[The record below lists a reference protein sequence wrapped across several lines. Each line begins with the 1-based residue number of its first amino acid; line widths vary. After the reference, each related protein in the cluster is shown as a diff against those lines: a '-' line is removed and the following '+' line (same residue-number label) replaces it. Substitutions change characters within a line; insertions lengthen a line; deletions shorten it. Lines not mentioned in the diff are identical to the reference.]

1 MSEVILFGEPMAL
14 FIGQEYGELKD
25 VTTFK
30 KALAGAELNVCIGLT
45 RLEHPTAY
53 ITKLGAKDPFGA
65 YIFEALQK
73 QKIDTSNISF
83 DDSCSTGFML
93 KSKVKHGNPDIAY
106 FRKNSAASHMSPADI
121 DRISFDGVRHV
132 HVTGISCALSESCLA
147 AGIRLIERAHEY
159 NVYVS
164 FDPNLRPSLWKSP
177 EIMAKTLNDVALRC
191 DMVLPGVSEGELL
204 TGMHTVK
211 EIADYYLCKGV
222 KDVVIKTGKEGA
234 YVQNAD
240 IQEQVPCF
248 PVEKFAKVVDTV
260 GAGDGFAVGVI
271 SGRLEGLSLRDA
283 AMRGNIIG
291 GLQLTV
297 EGDNEGLPTRE
308 KLDAAVQSWKLFST

>member
-1 MSEVILFGEPMAL
+1 MAEVILFGEPMAL
-14 FIGQEYGELKD
+14 FIGQEYGELKN

-30 KALAGAELNVCIGLT
+30 KGLAGAELNVCIGLT

-53 ITKLGAKDPFGA
+53 ITKLGKDPFGT
-65 YIFEALQK
+65 YIFESLQK
-73 QKIDTSNISF
+73 QAINTANVSF
-83 DDSCSTGFML
+83 DDTASTGFMM
-93 KSKVKHGNPDIAY
+93 KSKVEHGNPDIFY
-106 FRKNSAASHMSPADI
+106 FRKNSAASRIGPKDI
-121 DRISFDGVRHV
+121 DRISFEGVRHV

-147 AGIRLIERAHEY
+147 AALRLIERAHEH
-159 NVYVS
+159 NIYVS

-177 EIMAKTLNDVALRC
+177 EIMAKTLNDVSCRC
-191 DMVLPGVSEGELL
+191 DMVLPGVSEGEIL
-204 TGMHTVK
+204 TGLHTAP
-211 EIADYYLCKGV
+211 EIANYYLSKGV

-234 YVQNAD
+234 YVQNASMHA
-240 IQEQVPCF
+240 QVPCF

-271 SGRLEGLSLRDA
+271 SGRLEELSLKDA

-297 EGDNEGLPTRE
+297 EGDNEGLPNRKQLAE
-308 KLDAAVQSWKLFST
+308 AMKHLKSEN